1 MPSTQPEHTSD
12 ADCLAADSIDAT
24 NTCTI
29 CGAYHGDPCPEC
41 GGRGYHQPD
50 CSHVDEET

>member
-1 MPSTQPEHTSD
+1 MTEIEHTSD
-12 ADCLAADSIDAT
+12 ADCLLANSLDTDD
-24 NTCTI
+24 TCRI

>member
-29 CGAYHGDPCPEC
+29 CGVYHGDPCPDC
-41 GGRGYHQPD
+41 NGRGYHDRD
-50 CSHVDEET
+50 CNHVDEET